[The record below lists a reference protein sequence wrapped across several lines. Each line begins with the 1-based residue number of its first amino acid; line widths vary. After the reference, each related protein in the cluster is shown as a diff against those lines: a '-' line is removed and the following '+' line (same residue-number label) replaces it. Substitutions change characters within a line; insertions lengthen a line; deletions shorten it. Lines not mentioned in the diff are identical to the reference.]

1 MAFWDSLLAG
11 GIKGG
16 AEAVGIMAKDLRTA
30 ITGDEPLTNVQK
42 ATIQEQ
48 LNALEAVAQKAAA
61 DFDTAQMTGQ
71 IELNKIEAGS
81 ESLYKSG
88 WRPAAGWV
96 CIAGLA
102 YTFVVKPL
110 LPWTVQVV
118 GIPFGY
124 VSALPPMVDIPMG
137 DLITLLAGLLGLGT
151 MRMVEKIKGVAAR

>member
-1 MAFWDSLLAG
+1 MPFWEGLLTG
-11 GIKGG
+11 GIKGM
-16 AEAVGIMAKDLRTA
+16 AEGVGSLVKDLRVA
-30 ITGDEPLTNVQK
+30 ITGDEPLTAVQK
-42 ATIQEQ
+42 AALQEQ
-48 LNALEAVAQKAAA
+48 LLAMEAVAQKAAA

-81 ESLYKSG
+81 DSLYKSG

-137 DLITLLAGLLGLGT
+137 DLLALLAGLLGLGT
-151 MRMVEKIKGVAAR
+151 MRMVEKIKGVAR